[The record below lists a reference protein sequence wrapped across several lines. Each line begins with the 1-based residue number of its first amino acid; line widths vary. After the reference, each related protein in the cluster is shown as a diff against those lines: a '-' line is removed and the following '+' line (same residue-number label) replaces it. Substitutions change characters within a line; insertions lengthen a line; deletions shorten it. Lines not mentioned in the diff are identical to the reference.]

1 MKSVFGTAQ
10 TPFGIC
16 GFGYIDDNDLLQ
28 YLQENKATDKDGL
41 KDCKIYDSP
50 VPSAEITKEQA
61 LQKVRHE
68 MQNNQQLRFFLSRL
82 PLDQQRNIVRDMLDT
97 IMGLYK

>member
-50 VPSAEITKEQA
+50 VPSA
-61 LQKVRHE
+61 
-68 MQNNQQLRFFLSRL
+68 
-82 PLDQQRNIVRDMLDT
+82 
-97 IMGLYK
+97 

>member
-41 KDCKIYDSP
+41 KDCKISIHLFP
-50 VPSAEITKEQA
+50 
-61 LQKVRHE
+61 LQKL
-68 MQNNQQLRFFLSRL
+68 QKNRL
-82 PLDQQRNIVRDMLDT
+82 CRKSGKKCKIT
-97 IMGLYK
+97 SS